1 MQSVS
6 LLLLFPLQHE
16 FDLFPI
22 TLLLHFNIMFIVP
35 GNCLATDV
43 KSVIKQ
49 LEEACFHFLHSIK
62 VNGSPLFEGKGHDL
76 ILKWEEAK

>member
-1 MQSVS
+1 MQYFS

-22 TLLLHFNIMFIVP
+22 TPPLHFNIVFIVP

-62 VNGSPLFEGKGHDL
+62 VNSSLVFEGKGHDL
-76 ILKWEEAK
+76 ILK